1 MSERIKVGGR
11 KITEIETVIN
21 TGIGADKTSPYPG
34 GPYNYDNTLE
44 QEIVFPAPIP
54 VARRSSRE
62 DLIKIANGY
71 FESLGM
77 ADPGAAR
84 FGARC
89 LRYESGSGGG
99 FCGAV
104 VGAPVPGGGRGGR
117 GDVAVTDP
125 GAPGAAGAGAAPA
138 ASAAPGGPGAPGGR
152 GAGPGRGGAQARQQ
166 TIERRF
172 PVAIPDL
179 GIVVGYMF
187 IMHHERTPPQ
197 DNFINEIFKIVDGK
211 IREIDAVG
219 FQVTAPGRSGY
230 SEDFPDPG
238 ILRATPKEEPP
249 APAAVTQAAP
259 PPNDATTGA
268 PTGAP
273 VSAEAG
279 RGRGGRGFGGPQVIP
294 NFPKPPYPG
303 ITEVRDLA
311 YGSDPKQRIDILTP
325 TAKSSKPRTVV
336 IFVHG
341 GGWVGGDKHAPGDDL
356 YENVILW
363 AAKQGMVGV
372 NVNYRL
378 ADYKNG
384 RNLYPTQEQDLSAAV
399 DWIAVNIAG
408 YGGDPNRMF
417 LWGHSAGGSAVAGYA
432 SNPQFYGND
441 PIVKGIFLLSAP
453 TDPTLDEQSGRP
465 VPYYGKTH
473 EDFVNHAALKT
484 LATSKIPVLIGYSSD
499 ETGLVPMQMDETKKA
514 MCDAGHCPR
523 TVTTKGSHQG
533 EMMAVGTADTSA
545 TDAFLAFIASVP

>member
-1 MSERIKVGGR
+1 MLASLLRRKRFAGSDVIAAAAALALLVCPGAALAKPSPAGAACDQACLTRVMDQYLDHLVQHKTDGVPLAADAILRENTAPVKLGDGVWKLAKEIKGRQDYPDPVTQNIYSWIAIELNDGHLAQMSERIKVGGR

-104 VGAPVPGGGRGGR
+104 VGAAVPGGGRGGR

-138 ASAAPGGPGAPGGR
+138 ASAAPGGPGAPGAPGGR

-384 RNLYPTQEQDLSAAV
+384 RNLYPT
-399 DWIAVNIAG
+399 AG
-408 YGGDPNRMF
+408 T
-417 LWGHSAGGSAVAGYA
+417 GS
-432 SNPQFYGND
+432 
-441 PIVKGIFLLSAP
+441 
-453 TDPTLDEQSGRP
+453 
-465 VPYYGKTH
+465 
-473 EDFVNHAALKT
+473 
-484 LATSKIPVLIGYSSD
+484 
-499 ETGLVPMQMDETKKA
+499 
-514 MCDAGHCPR
+514 CPR
-523 TVTTKGSHQG
+523 RSIGSQ
-533 EMMAVGTADTSA
+533 
-545 TDAFLAFIASVP
+545 